1 MGTTQQF
8 SLRWNNYLRHIKGA
22 FDALRTD
29 GDLVDVTL
37 SCEGQKIRAHKM
49 LLSACSTY
57 FRDLFKENP
66 CQHPVIIFKDVKFVD
81 LKALIDFIYQGEV
94 NVVQDQLSSFLLT
107 AELLAVQGLSD
118 GSNKDG
124 PETSNTM
131 KEPFDLSPPQEQQQQ
146 QQQASSD
153 GSDRSGSP
161 PHSPPAVKKQRRCS
175 DVTSPASSVISDS
188 ASVGEHSVTEKQCSP
203 TLSDRLLSAPDRNRN
218 SSEPVSVP
226 CRKPDS
232 IRPVDLIKVE
242 MPDYLDQDSVQLCGG
257 GGGGDGVTSDIGVE
271 NLSRRDSTPYLPTH
285 NSQDDHRGL
294 NSYLDI
300 SRVMGLCGPSSA
312 LCPRDLTQE
321 LNSMPSLR
329 LSDRFPCK
337 YCDRTFNTLPILERH
352 IAARHQLQEE
362 MFFCSV
368 CARYFK
374 TKWSLSTHNSRYHKA
389 KLPLRNRNETAESS
403 CFQMQ
408 RQVEAVQQKT

>member
-124 PETSNTM
+124 PETSNTV
-131 KEPFDLSPPQEQQQQ
+131 PRNNVPSTPEQPEFHPKP
-146 QQQASSD
+146 S
-153 GSDRSGSP
+153 
-161 PHSPPAVKKQRRCS
+161 
-175 DVTSPASSVISDS
+175 TSRA
-188 ASVGEHSVTEKQCSP
+188 HTTRQ
-203 TLSDRLLSAPDRNRN
+203 
-218 SSEPVSVP
+218 PVSRQTTQSKDLVLN
-226 CRKPDS
+226 DS
-232 IRPVDLIKVE
+232 TSSSNVQS
-242 MPDYLDQDSVQLCGG
+242 DQDSFLQSNLPVDSLEEVDDEEDAFHIDLKADCAEEVRTTPNPPSHAQTTLKKEVAMLRADLDSLHKRAANYITAEEAKELKLKEIILQEKEKRLKKLELGQKRQERFRRKRKMEITKLLANNPQLKAE
-257 GGGGDGVTSDIGVE
+257 V
-271 NLSRRDSTPYLPTH
+271 
-285 NSQDDHRGL
+285 
-294 NSYLDI
+294 
-300 SRVMGLCGPSSA
+300 
-312 LCPRDLTQE
+312 
-321 LNSMPSLR
+321 PSLR
-329 LSDRFPCK
+329 EKRGRPRREEGQSD
-337 YCDRTFNTLPILERH
+337 
-352 IAARHQLQEE
+352 
-362 MFFCSV
+362 
-368 CARYFK
+368 
-374 TKWSLSTHNSRYHKA
+374 
-389 KLPLRNRNETAESS
+389 
-403 CFQMQ
+403 
-408 RQVEAVQQKT
+408 

>member
-312 LCPRDLTQE
+312 LCPRDLTQDYVCSECGAVFKNLQGLNVHKNRHNGGTACE
-321 LNSMPSLR
+321 LCLR
-329 LSDRFPCK
+329 DFGSKSNLRKHFFEVHSWCLLCNVDFSTKACLRK
-337 YCDRTFNTLPILERH
+337 H
-352 IAARHQLQEE
+352 IDKEHG
-362 MFFCSV
+362 
-368 CARYFK
+368 
-374 TKWSLSTHNSRYHKA
+374 N
-389 KLPLRNRNETAESS
+389 
-403 CFQMQ
+403 
-408 RQVEAVQQKT
+408 VQQYLKSFNQSNFLWH